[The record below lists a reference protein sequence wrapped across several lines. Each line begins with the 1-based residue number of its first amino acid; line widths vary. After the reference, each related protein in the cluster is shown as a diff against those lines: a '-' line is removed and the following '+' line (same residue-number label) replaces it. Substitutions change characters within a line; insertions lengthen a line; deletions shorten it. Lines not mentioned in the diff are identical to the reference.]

1 MVLARNYYPWATL
14 LLLALLWAPI
24 QALAATEVGKVLATR
39 GEVSAAAADGQT
51 RALKRGAAL
60 FEGDTVITGIDSFA
74 RIRFSDGGSVHLRAA
89 TRFAIA
95 EYAFEQQGKK
105 DVGRFD
111 LVAGGFRAVTGAIGR
126 DDKPAYS
133 VKTPVTTIGI
143 RGTDHEGRFCNNDCS
158 DLREQGIEPPEDG
171 LYNGTFEGETVING
185 QGFGPGQY
193 GYTNRAG
200 VTIRLPK
207 PPRIL
212 TGDPMPDP
220 SDDAEYEGLGVEEGG
235 TPAGEEEQTADGGDG
250 DDGGT
255 TPPTEP
261 PSDDGATGTA
271 GTGTEGTGTTET
283 GGTGTTETTVTTGT
297 EGQGEQFVSNPE
309 AGFFNIPAR
318 DQQVVILECPI

>member
-1 MVLARNYYPWATL
+1 MVPTRNFFPWATL
-14 LLLALLWAPI
+14 LLLALLWVPI
-24 QALAATEVGKVLATR
+24 QGLAAIEVGKVLATR
-39 GEVSAAAADGQT
+39 GEVSAAAVDGQT
-51 RALKRGAAL
+51 RALKRGEAL
-60 FEGDTVITGIDSFA
+60 FEGDTVITGADSFA
-74 RIRFSDGGSVHLRAA
+74 RLRFSDGGSVHLRAA

-126 DDKPAYS
+126 DDKSAYS

-143 RGTDHEGRFCNNDCS
+143 RGTDHEGRWCNNDCG
-158 DLREQGIEPPEDG
+158 DLREQGVEPPEDG
-171 LYNGTFEGETVING
+171 LYNGTFEGETVVNG

-200 VTIRLPK
+200 VTIRLPR

-220 SDDAEYEGLGVEEGG
+220 SDDTEYEGLGAEEGG
-235 TPAGEEEQTADGGDG
+235 APTGEEEQAADGGDG
-250 DDGGT
+250 GDGGT

-261 PSDDGATGTA
+261 PTDDGGTGTA

-283 GGTGTTETTVTTGT
+283 GSTGTTETTVTTGT
-297 EGQGEQFVSNPE
+297 EGQGEQFVSNPDT
-309 AGFFNIPAR
+309 GFFNIPAR